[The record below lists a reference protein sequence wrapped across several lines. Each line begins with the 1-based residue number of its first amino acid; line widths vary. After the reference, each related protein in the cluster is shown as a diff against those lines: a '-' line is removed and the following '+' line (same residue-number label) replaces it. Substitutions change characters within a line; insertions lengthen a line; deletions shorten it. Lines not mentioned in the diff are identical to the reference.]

1 MKPCRKL
8 HNHPHRQMA
17 AGQAAANRPAEM
29 PVHRYTHP
37 IRTVRPYQRATTEE
51 LLSSLLDAL
60 SRQSEQIGELLR
72 RMDRDNL
79 DTK

>member
-8 HNHPHRQMA
+8 HHHPRRQPP
-17 AGQAAANRPAEM
+17 AGHTAANRLAET
-29 PVHRYTHP
+29 PVHRYIHP
-37 IRTVRPYQRATTEE
+37 IRTVRPYQCTTTED
-51 LLSSLLDAL
+51 LLSSVLEAV
-60 SRQSEQIGELLR
+60 SRQSDQIGELLR

>member
-8 HNHPHRQMA
+8 HNYPRRQPP
-17 AGQAAANRPAEM
+17 AGQAASRPAET

-51 LLSSLLDAL
+51 LLSSVLEAI
-60 SRQSEQIGELLR
+60 SRQTDQISELLR